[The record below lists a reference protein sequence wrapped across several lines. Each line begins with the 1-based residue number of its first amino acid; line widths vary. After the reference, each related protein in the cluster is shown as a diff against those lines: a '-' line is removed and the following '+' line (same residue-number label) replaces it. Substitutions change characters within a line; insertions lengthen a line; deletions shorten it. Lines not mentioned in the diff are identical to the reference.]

1 MVYFFSDVHLGLGSR
16 ENERSR
22 EQLLLRFFE
31 AIAPDCERLVIVGD
45 LFDYWFEYSTV
56 TPKYYF
62 RILAALAS
70 FRERGVSIDYLMGN
84 HDFGHQDFFE
94 KELDIPIHHTDISL
108 TLGDKKFYIAHGDGK
123 AYNDTG
129 YLILR
134 AILRN
139 KISIKLFQWIH
150 PDIGIWLAS
159 GSSHASRTYTDEK
172 NYSKRDG
179 LQDFAEKKISE
190 GYDYV
195 IMGHR
200 HHAMVKDFEGGTY
213 INLGHWLTLPA
224 TFARFDGEKIELLT
238 TADIGLT

>member
-16 ENERSR
+16 DSDRKR
-22 EQLLLRFFE
+22 EQLLLRFLD

-45 LFDYWFEYSTV
+45 LFDFWFEYSSV
-56 TPKYYF
+56 TPKYFF
-62 RILAALAS
+62 RTLAALADM
-70 FRERGVSIDYLMGN
+70 RQRGIVIEYLMGN

-94 KELDIPIHHTDISL
+94 KELNIPIHHNDISL
-108 TLGDKKFYIAHGDGK
+108 TLSGKKFYVAHGDGK

-139 KISIKLFQWIH
+139 KLSIKLFQWLH
-150 PDIGIWLAS
+150 PDFGIWLAS

-172 NYSKRDG
+172 DYSERDG
-179 LQDFAEKKISE
+179 LRDFAEKKINE

-200 HHAMVKDFEGGTY
+200 HRAAVVDFEKGTY
-213 INLGHWLTLPA
+213 VNLGHWLALPA
-224 TFARFDGEKIELLT
+224 TFARFDGKKLELLS
-238 TADIGLT
+238 TADLGLA

>member
-1 MVYFFSDVHLGLGSR
+1 MVYFFSDVHLGFGSR
-16 ENERSR
+16 ETDRLR
-22 EQLLLRFFE
+22 EQELLRFLT
-31 AIAPDCERLVIVGD
+31 AIASDCERLVIVGD

-56 TPKYYF
+56 IPKYYF
-62 RILAALAS
+62 RTLTALAQL
-70 FRERGVSIDYLMGN
+70 RACGTIIDYVMGN

-94 KELDIPIHHTDISL
+94 KELNIPINHNDITL
-108 TLGDKKFYIAHGDGK
+108 TLNSKKFYIAHGDGK

-139 KISIKLFQWIH
+139 KLSKKLFRWLH

-159 GSSHASRTYTDEK
+159 GSSHASRIYTDEK
-172 NYSKRDG
+172 DYTKRDG

-200 HHAMVKDFEGGTY
+200 HHASVMNFGNGTY
-213 INLGHWLTLPA
+213 INLGHWLAQPA
-224 TFARFDGEKIELLT
+224 TFARFDGEKLELLT
-238 TADIGLT
+238 TADLG

>member
-16 ENERSR
+16 QSSRRR
-22 EQLLLRFFE
+22 EQELLRFLD
-31 AIAPDCERLVIVGD
+31 AIKSDCERLVIVGD

-56 TPKYYF
+56 IPKYYF
-62 RILAALAS
+62 RILTTLSS
-70 FRERGVSIDYLMGN
+70 FREQGITIDYLMGN

-94 KELDIPIHHTDISL
+94 KELDIPIHHNDISL
-108 TLGDKKFYIAHGDGK
+108 TLGEKKFYIAHGDGK

-139 KISIKLFQWIH
+139 KLSIKLFQWLH

-159 GSSHASRTYTDEK
+159 GSSHASRAYTDDKE
-172 NYSKRDG
+172 YGKRDG
-179 LQDFAEKKISE
+179 LQDFAEKKINE
-190 GYDYV
+190 GYDFV

-200 HHAMVKDFEGGTY
+200 HRAAKINFNSGTY
-213 INLGHWLTLPA
+213 INLGHWLAQPA
-224 TFARFDGEKIELLT
+224 TFARFDGKTVELLT
-238 TADIGLT
+238 TADLGLC

>member
-16 ENERSR
+16 DSDRRR
-22 EQLLLRFFE
+22 EQELLRFLD
-31 AIAPDCERLVIVGD
+31 AIAHDCERLVIVGD

-56 TPKYYF
+56 TPKYFF
-62 RILAALAS
+62 RTLTALAS
-70 FRERGVSIDYLMGN
+70 FSERGVKIDYLMGN

-94 KELDIPIHHTDISL
+94 KELGIPIHHSDISL
-108 TLGDKKFYIAHGDGK
+108 TLGNKEFYIAHGDGK

-139 KISIKLFQWIH
+139 KLSIKLFQWIH

-159 GSSHASRTYTDEK
+159 GSSHASRTYTDDK
-172 NYSKRDG
+172 DYSERDG

-200 HHAMVKDFEGGTY
+200 HRAMVKDFDGGTY
-213 INLGHWLTLPA
+213 INLGHWLALPA
-224 TFARFDGEKIELLT
+224 TFARFDGEKLELLT
-238 TADIGLT
+238 TVDIGLT